1 MRISDWSSDVCSSD
15 LWKIA
20 MRPGKPLMF
29 GDLAGTPVLGLPGNP
44 VSAVVCSLLF
54 ARPALNALLGLD
66 VPAHPLEPMALGADL
81 PANDRHQDYLRAT
94 VAATGDGRRTATPYR
109 RKSGV

>member
-1 MRISDWSSDVCSSD
+1 
-15 LWKIA
+15 
-20 MRPGKPLMF
+20 MF

-81 PANDRHQDYLRAT
+81 PANARRQDYLPAT
-94 VAATGDGRRTATPYR
+94 AAANGYGRRPAPPD
-109 RKSGV
+109 RKSGVEGKRVSVSVDIGGHRTIQKK

>member
-66 VPAHPLEPMALGADL
+66 VPAHQIGSASCRE
-81 PANDRHQDYLRAT
+81 RVCQYVSISV
-94 VAATGDGRRTATPYR
+94 VAVSLKKQAR
-109 RKSGV
+109 

>member
-1 MRISDWSSDVCSSD
+1 MAWDV
-15 LWKIA
+15 WKSA

-54 ARPALNALLGLD
+54 ARPALNALFGLD

-81 PANDRHQDYLRAT
+81 PANDRRQDYLRAT
-94 VAATGDGRRTATPYR
+94 VAANGDGSSEERRVGKEFVSPCRSRGSPDT
-109 RKSGV
+109 